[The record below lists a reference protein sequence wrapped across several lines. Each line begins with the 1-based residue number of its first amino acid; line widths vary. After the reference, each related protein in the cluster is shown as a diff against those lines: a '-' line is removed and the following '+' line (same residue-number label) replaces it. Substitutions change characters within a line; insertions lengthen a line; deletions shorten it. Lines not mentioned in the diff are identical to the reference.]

1 MALASHQV
9 RLVTALGGLS
19 EWPKETV
26 LKTVVAATSPR
37 VRIPGPP
44 HRRTA
49 WRLPAL
55 LQPKP
60 STLLTAP
67 SPRAHPA
74 DHRRT
79 VDGVS
84 TRPQATAVRTVR
96 HSADERPFI
105 VIWECTQA
113 CALACRHCRA
123 SAVPDRDPAELS
135 TDEATD
141 LMRQVADFGKPPP
154 IFVITGGDPFERPDL
169 FELVRRGR
177 DLGLPVA
184 VSPSGTARLT
194 REALAGLRDAGALAV
209 SLSLDGATAEV
220 HDEFRGIP
228 GTYERTIT
236 AWQQAR
242 ELGLK
247 VQINSTVA
255 RHNVTE
261 LPLLAATVARLGAM
275 TWSAFLLV
283 PMGRGTDLG
292 QLTAGEVE
300 DVLNFLFDLGS
311 VVPTRTTEGHHF
323 RRVSVQRAILAQRAV
338 NHREAMRLGPLY
350 DELTAAWKPL
360 APAAAARSRRPPMNI
375 NSASGFVFVSH
386 LGQVHPSGFLP
397 ESAGDVRKTPLAQV
411 YRESPLFSG
420 LRDATRLGGKCG
432 ACEYAQLCGGSRSRA
447 FALTGDPYE
456 ADPLCAYEPGSFPFP
471 VEGALDRST
480 GPSTV
485 AGPA

>member
-1 MALASHQV
+1 MHPIRRVQLRESTASYAPGRLA
-9 RLVTALGGLS
+9 
-19 EWPKETV
+19 
-26 LKTVVAATSPR
+26 
-37 VRIPGPP
+37 
-44 HRRTA
+44 
-49 WRLPAL
+49 
-55 LQPKP
+55 
-60 STLLTAP
+60 
-67 SPRAHPA
+67 
-74 DHRRT
+74 RT
-79 VDGVS
+79 VDQVS
-84 TRPQATAVRTVR
+84 PQPQTTAVRTVR
-96 HSADERPFI
+96 HSAAERPFI

-123 SAVPDRDPAELS
+123 SAVPDRDPRELS

-141 LMRQVADFGKPPP
+141 LMRQVAGFGKPPP

-177 DLGLPVA
+177 ELGLPVA

-194 REALAGLRDAGALAV
+194 RQALAGLRDAGALAV
-209 SLSLDGATAEV
+209 SLSLDGATAGT

-228 GTYERTIT
+228 GTYDRTIT

-247 VQINSTVA
+247 VQINSTIA

-292 QLTAGEVE
+292 QLSPHEVE

-323 RRVSVQRAILAQRAV
+323 RRVSAQREVLAQRGID
-338 NHREAMRLGPLY
+338 HREVMRLGPLY

-360 APAAAARSRRPPMNI
+360 APAASTRSRRPPMNI

-397 ESAGDVRKTPLAQV
+397 ESAGDVRQEPLAQL
-411 YRESPLFSG
+411 YRQSPLFTG
-420 LRDATRLGGKCG
+420 LRDANRLGGKCG
-432 ACEYAQLCGGSRSRA
+432 LCEYASLCGGSRSRA
-447 FALTGDPYE
+447 FAVTGDPYA
-456 ADPLCAYEPGSFPFP
+456 ADPLCGYEPGSFPFP
-471 VEGALDRST
+471 FPAGAFASDRPNSEPSGGRRSPERREGPITSLAGDERSHRD
-480 GPSTV
+480 S
-485 AGPA
+485 A

>member
-1 MALASHQV
+1 MKIV
-9 RLVTALGGLS
+9 EGLS
-19 EWPKETV
+19 V
-26 LKTVVAATSPR
+26 IAAQILHDHDGSSWAPPR
-37 VRIPGPP
+37 
-44 HRRTA
+44 H
-49 WRLPAL
+49 
-55 LQPKP
+55 
-60 STLLTAP
+60 LTARARA
-67 SPRAHPA
+67 PRQA
-74 DHRRT
+74 RT
-79 VDGVS
+79 VDQVS
-84 TRPQATAVRTVR
+84 PQPQTTAVRTVR

-123 SAVPDRDPAELS
+123 SAVPDRDPRELS
-135 TDEATD
+135 TDEATE

-177 DLGLPVA
+177 ALGLPVA
-184 VSPSGTARLT
+184 VSPSGTARLN
-194 REALAGLRDAGALAV
+194 RESLAGLRDAGALAV
-209 SLSLDGATAEV
+209 SLSLDGATAET

-292 QLTAGEVE
+292 QLSPAEVE
-300 DVLNFLFDLGS
+300 DVLNFLFDLGA

-323 RRVSVQRAILAQRAV
+323 RRVSAQRAV
-338 NHREAMRLGPLY
+338 LTQRGIDHRRAMRLGPLY

-360 APAAAARSRRPPMNI
+360 APAAMTRSRRPPMNI

-397 ESAGDVRKTPLAQV
+397 ESAGDVRAQSLAQI
-411 YRESPLFSG
+411 YRQSPLFTG
-420 LRDATRLGGKCG
+420 LRDSTRLRGKCG
-432 ACEYAQLCGGSRSRA
+432 ACEYASLCGGSRSRA
-447 FALTGDPYE
+447 FAVTGDPYA

-471 VEGALDRST
+471 TDAFASDRPASEPSGGRTLPEHGEGPTTNLASDH
-480 GPSTV
+480 PSRRD
-485 AGPA
+485 PA